1 MNSDAALDD
10 LAFHVGLRLIGPD
23 ARRRLRIALAR
34 HPELDGPPGFDVD
47 AVEHIDA
54 LVEGRR
60 QPATLQDRLSMARA
74 EAERAEP
81 RFDEFFWDRRAA
93 ELVRGGWGQS
103 AARKVIAEVRA
114 RVELLGVHGLEEELP
129 CSE

>member
-1 MNSDAALDD
+1 MNSDAALDE
-10 LAFHVGLRLIGPD
+10 LAFHVGLRLMGPD

-34 HPELDGPPGFDVD
+34 HPELEGPPGFDVD

-60 QPATLQDRLSMARA
+60 QPATLQDRWSMARA

-81 RFDEFFWDRRAA
+81 QFDEFFWDCRAA
-93 ELVRGGWGQS
+93 GLARHGWAES
-103 AARKVIAEVRA
+103 AARKVIAEVRS
-114 RVELLGVHGLEEELP
+114 RVELLGVHAIEEELP